1 MAIRL
6 FDKEIV
12 NSVSLEETV
21 KEVENFSLDDFS
33 LDLAAN
39 CDAAQATI
47 ASSVVGRF
55 FSKEMVS
62 NGLLRKVLTRMWK
75 LKGGWRFQLV
85 ERKTRTFVFRF
96 HFEKEAKFVLDSQPW
111 NPCKGFMLVTPISMI
126 GKWAYADL
134 TSFSIWVRVM
144 DVPTKFLNNDVVVSV
159 ANRVGTFIQANKVR
173 VHSSGGGG
181 KEGLS
186 YLKYDKLPSLCYKC
200 DVIGHEDS
208 GCSRRKRMVILD
220 DGRSISLYGP
230 QLKEG
235 SRIENSF
242 GLLDKEDIQERKRL
256 EEEEADNEAVEEEAE
271 VTQTYC
277 PIGVGVVIQNSYNNF
292 SVRMNDY
299 AKAPKERA
307 HTENVA
313 QMAKIFKNAFGDTI
327 FGSTEG
333 SILKGSK
340 GKAKIGRTNL
350 NGPESDMTHGGE
362 SRDLGNNFEVQEE
375 GGAQEC
381 GKRPCVGD
389 TGMRND
395 IELQT
400 VKMSLRTSGGIEL
413 FWKQGWQVEILR
425 AERNQIKVLFGANGP
440 YPPWIGAFI
449 YAPPHRED
457 RVKNLPIWSLNHS
470 PAIVD
475 TQMDSEAIKAP
486 FRFIDVWTMDPSCKK
501 TIEDAW
507 TINVRGVR
515 SFVLNCKL
523 QNTRKAL

>member
-208 GCSRRKRMVILD
+208 GCSRRKGMVILD

-235 SRIENSF
+235 SRIENIF

-256 EEEEADNEAVEEEAE
+256 EEEEAE
-271 VTQTYC
+271 Y
-277 PIGVGVVIQNSYNNF
+277 VG
-292 SVRMNDY
+292 
-299 AKAPKERA
+299 PKGIPK
-307 HTENVA
+307 TL
-313 QMAKIFKNAFGDTI
+313 I
-327 FGSTEG
+327 FGGKDEG
-333 SILKGSK
+333 DSQRVR
-340 GKAKIGRTNL
+340 AKRKKTSHESS
-350 NGPESDMTHGGE
+350 GPESDMTHGGE

-400 VKMSLRTSGGIEL
+400 VVSSAGASGGIEL